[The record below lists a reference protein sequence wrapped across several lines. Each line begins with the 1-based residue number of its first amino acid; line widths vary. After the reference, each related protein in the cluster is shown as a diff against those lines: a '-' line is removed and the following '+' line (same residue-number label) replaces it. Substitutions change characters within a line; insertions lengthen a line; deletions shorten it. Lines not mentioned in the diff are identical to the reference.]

1 MSINGRLSKIEWVL
15 AVDEVD
21 LPQSVPMEWVKR
33 NGDGRLIGPPE
44 DARPAQRRTYEE
56 LAEMLASV
64 PALPLP
70 QDVEPQ

>member
-15 AVDEVD
+15 AVGDVD

-33 NGDGRLIGPPE
+33 DSDGRLIGPPE

-56 LAEMLASV
+56 LAVMLDSI
-64 PALPLP
+64 PSC
-70 QDVEPQ
+70 D